1 MRLLR
6 GRGLSRRVRC
16 LVVAASL
23 RRLAGLWFSWYQ
35 LYLRFLFAWNMG
47 APLHRAESDSDD
59 RCRACGC
66 AYFKLGLRCFR
77 SSVPWTQL
85 LRVSSFLYVYICLY
99 IYIYICT
106 FHAGSQSRACSTWGV
121 VPAFSHFLGG
131 GRARLPS
138 LHVVYIIYYNRI
150 RFITNE

>member
-85 LRVSSFLYVYICLY
+85 LRVSSFLYVYIYMFIY
-99 IYIYICT
+99 IYIYTYARFMRGRKVELVRPEAWCQLSPI
-106 FHAGSQSRACSTWGV
+106 FWGEAAPV
-121 VPAFSHFLGG
+121 SHPCMLC
-131 GRARLPS
+131 R
-138 LHVVYIIYYNRI
+138 
-150 RFITNE
+150 